1 MFEQEIDMEKRQS
14 SVVPLL
20 LIVGLIVA
28 IVGVAAY
35 YVLENKKVLAT
46 EEATRLVTNSL
57 REQGPATMQFR
68 VGRVAASV
76 DARPHDPNYRLLE
89 KVGLIKVGKDQG
101 RITPVL
107 LTPTG
112 EAFLKAIP
120 GVTKAKTP
128 NDDSETYLVPLAE
141 RKLVGEPKVTMLA
154 IGHANVEFDWTWD
167 TTKMGD
173 LFDASGSEVKSFNTW
188 DRSTLIDKYGAKF
201 YHAAPVH
208 AAIAVA
214 RNDKGVWQI
223 SPEY

>member
-20 LIVGLIVA
+20 LIVALIVV

-46 EEATRLVTNSL
+46 EDAARLVTSTL
-57 REQGPATMQFR
+57 KEQGPTTLEFR
-68 VGRVAASV
+68 VGRVVASV
-76 DARPHDPNYRLLE
+76 DARPHDPQYRLLE

-101 RITPVL
+101 RITPIV
-107 LTPTG
+107 LTPAG
-112 EAFLKAIP
+112 EAFLKAVP
-120 GVTKAKTP
+120 GVTKVKTKT
-128 NDDSETYLVPLAE
+128 DESETYVVPLAE
-141 RKLVGEPKVTMLA
+141 HQLVGAPKVKMLA
-154 IGHANVEFDWTWD
+154 IGRANVEFDWAWQ

-173 LFDASGSEVKSFNTW
+173 LFDAAGSEVKSFNTW
-188 DRSTLIDKYGAKF
+188 DRGTLIDKYGAKF

-208 AAIAVA
+208 AAIVVA

-223 SPEY
+223 APE